1 MALRRKKPAK
11 DRKEEGP
18 RGWMMAQ
25 RKATYAGLASRTT
38 SKKSKKKDE
47 SSLESALESAADV
60 AVPQDVWVDRLSAYK
75 QRKVAAMAPTAA
87 VPGLEAAFVPG
98 AQNWLPLGPSVV
110 MNGQATGNP
119 PVGGRVSGLAI
130 ANDGLRIYAATAN
143 GGVFRSDNA
152 GIAWRSLMDAFDVDP
167 TNFASTSLACGAI
180 AIDANDPNRV
190 YVGTGEGDTHGMFD
204 RRIVRALPAYRGIGA
219 IRSDDGGATWLHER
233 TAAGSPDLAGKAFY
247 ALAVNPMNREHVIA
261 ATTEGLYER
270 VFGTDG
276 EPEWVRRRE
285 GIHASVIAVT
295 VANATRF
302 YASETGRGVVQSDDG
317 RTWTAAGT
325 NFPTTT
331 LGRIAL
337 AAVAKEPKFVFAF
350 VASSTG
356 AQKGLFRLEL
366 ATNKWKKLNGE
377 MVVLT
382 SPQGDYDLAL
392 AVDPSD
398 EATVYIGGSSTST
411 SPFPAA
417 IARCTIAANGDVTSR
432 SIGVHAHADVH
443 ILMHSPNDSNTL
455 WAATDGGVFVN
466 RSPRATGIFDS
477 RNTGLSCLCP
487 NFVGQHPTDPNQL
500 WCGLQDNGTAR
511 TIGGGIWSRVTG
523 GDGGYCL
530 VNWDDGAQVLVSMN
544 GQIVRLVNGGFE
556 SSKSFGFF
564 LMTYPLASPP
574 RNPAK
579 KAEAKIAVAG
589 VLGEIHLSK
598 DFGKTWSRIVTTG
611 GEIYS
616 MVMASPTRIYAGLTN
631 GQVFRVDQGT
641 LGWRATRIDNVTAG
655 PLPGNNLPISDIDV
669 DFSDATGNSIY
680 IAVGGMGDVRHVWRF
695 DGTRWEARSGSSP
708 EKGLLDVEHN
718 AIAFDAATGDVY
730 VGADIGVWRSSDG
743 GDSWEPLPNGLPDAP
758 VFDLQIH
765 PTRRLLRAALHGR
778 GIYEWALT

>member
-1 MALRRKKPAK
+1 MALRRKKAAK
-11 DRKEEGP
+11 DRKDEGP

-25 RKATYAGLASRTT
+25 RKATYAGLGSRTT

-47 SSLESALESAADV
+47 SSLESALESAEAV
-60 AVPQDVWVDRLSAYK
+60 AVPQDVWVDRLRAYK
-75 QRKVAAMAPTAA
+75 ERKVAVTERTAA
-87 VPGLEAAFVPG
+87 APGLEAAFVPG

-130 ANDGLRIYAATAN
+130 ARDGLRIYAASAN

-152 GIAWRSLMDAFDVDP
+152 GISWRSLMDAFDVDP

-180 AIDANDPNRV
+180 AIDMNDPDRV
-190 YVGTGEGDTHGMFD
+190 YVGTGEGDTHGMFE

-247 ALAVNPMNREHVIA
+247 ALAVNPANREHVIA

-270 VFGTDG
+270 VSG
-276 EPEWVRRRE
+276 PEWVLRRA
-285 GIHASVIAVT
+285 GIHASVIAT
-295 VANATRF
+295 TIANATRF

-317 RTWTAAGT
+317 QTWVAAGT
-325 NFPTTT
+325 GFPASA

-337 AAVAKEPKFVFAF
+337 AALASDPQFLYAF
-350 VASSTG
+350 VSAADGS
-356 AQKGLFRLEL
+356 QKGLYRLEL
-366 ATNKWKKLNGE
+366 ATNKWKKLSGE
-377 MVVLT
+377 MLVLT

-398 EATVYIGGSSTST
+398 ESIVYIGGSSTNS

-417 IARCTIAANGDVTSR
+417 IARCTIAANGDVTAK

-443 ILMHSPNDSNTL
+443 VLMHSPTDATTL

-466 RSPRATGIFDS
+466 RNPRATGIFDS

-511 TIGGGIWSRVTG
+511 TLGGGIWSRVTG

-530 VNWDDGAQVLVSMN
+530 VNWDDGAQTLVSMN

-556 SSKSFGFF
+556 SSKNFGFF

-589 VLGEIHLSK
+589 VVDAIHLSK
-598 DFGKTWSRIVTTG
+598 DFGKSWSKIVTLG
-611 GEIYS
+611 GEMYS
-616 MVMASPTRIYAGLTN
+616 MVMASPKRIYAGLTN

-641 LGWRATRIDNVTAG
+641 MGWKATRIDNVTAG
-655 PLPGNNLPISDIDV
+655 ALPDRGLPVSDIAV
-669 DFSDATGNSIY
+669 DFSDATASSIY
-680 IAVGGMGDVRHVWRF
+680 IALGGMGDVRHVWRF
-695 DGTRWEARSGSSP
+695 DGTKWESRSGLSP
-708 EKGLLDVEHN
+708 ETGLLDVEHN
-718 AIAFDAATGDVY
+718 ALAVDPVTGDVY
-730 VGADIGVWRSSDG
+730 VGADIGVWRTSDG
-743 GDSWEPLPNGLPDAP
+743 GDSWEPLANGLPDAP

-778 GIYEWALT
+778 GIYEWALA